1 MFRGKLF
8 HSVGAAAAKDLLPK
22 YSNRHLGGV
31 SRWFS
36 VDRRVRF
43 GEYGI
48 SSSRIYAGASPF
60 KALYVSKR
68 ILKSILCFTGSQCR
82 STRTGVMWSYLR
94 HLVMTRA
101 AWFWRFWSWNM
112 SSLGIP
118 NIRLLQSSSL
128 DVIVAFTNF
137 STVGRSRYFRILPME
152 YKLKLIDLHTL
163 EMWSFRLHVESKI
176 TPRFLGGSSLGLI
189 SWSPTLMEICKDWL
203 VLGRDVITNSSVL
216 SSFSF
221 NKFNFIHARISST
234 HFSRRE
240 MLLTMDEGSE
250 GLNAK

>member
-36 VDRRVRF
+36 ADRRVRF

-101 AWFWRFWSWNM
+101 AWFWRFYCLSIKKSYQNRESLYLQRLSLNWNGA
-112 SSLGIP
+112 LCIRGIIGNVLQQCP
-118 NIRLLQSSSL
+118 N
-128 DVIVAFTNF
+128 
-137 STVGRSRYFRILPME
+137 
-152 YKLKLIDLHTL
+152 LK
-163 EMWSFRLHVESKI
+163 
-176 TPRFLGGSSLGLI
+176 
-189 SWSPTLMEICKDWL
+189 
-203 VLGRDVITNSSVL
+203 
-216 SSFSF
+216 
-221 NKFNFIHARISST
+221 
-234 HFSRRE
+234 
-240 MLLTMDEGSE
+240 
-250 GLNAK
+250 

>member
-68 ILKSILCFTGSQCR
+68 ILKSILCFTGEPMQIDEDR
-82 STRTGVMWSYLR
+82 G
-94 HLVMTRA
+94 
-101 AWFWRFWSWNM
+101 
-112 SSLGIP
+112 
-118 NIRLLQSSSL
+118 
-128 DVIVAFTNF
+128 DVIVFAPF
-137 STVGRSRYFRILPME
+137 GDDASRMILTL
-152 YKLKLIDLHTL
+152 LKLGY
-163 EMWSFRLHVESKI
+163 E
-176 TPRFLGGSSLGLI
+176 
-189 SWSPTLMEICKDWL
+189 
-203 VLGRDVITNSSVL
+203 
-216 SSFSF
+216 
-221 NKFNFIHARISST
+221 
-234 HFSRRE
+234 
-240 MLLTMDEGSE
+240 LLRNT
-250 GLNAK
+250 KH

>member
-68 ILKSILCFTGSQCR
+68 ILKSIL
-82 STRTGVMWSYLR
+82 
-94 HLVMTRA
+94 
-101 AWFWRFWSWNM
+101 
-112 SSLGIP
+112 P
-118 NIRLLQSSSL
+118 QSSS
-128 DVIVAFTNF
+128 
-137 STVGRSRYFRILPME
+137 
-152 YKLKLIDLHTL
+152 
-163 EMWSFRLHVESKI
+163 
-176 TPRFLGGSSLGLI
+176 SL
-189 SWSPTLMEICKDWL
+189 
-203 VLGRDVITNSSVL
+203 VGRDVKRPGSLRSRLLNFNMELLKMEVRHLREISASENDMWLSRLQVMNLNYCENVVL
-216 SSFSF
+216 LGWLVWYTCPFQ
-221 NKFNFIHARISST
+221 
-234 HFSRRE
+234 
-240 MLLTMDEGSE
+240 
-250 GLNAK
+250 

>member
-1 MFRGKLF
+1 MKLASWNRCVLIRNLKISTDGACLMFRGKLF

-60 KALYVSKR
+60 KALYVNKR
-68 ILKSILCFTGSQCR
+68 ILKPILCFTGSQCR
-82 STRTGVMWSYLR
+82 STRTLVVWSYLR

-101 AWFWRFWSWNM
+101 AWFWRFWSWDM

-118 NIRLLQSSSL
+118 NIRLLQ
-128 DVIVAFTNF
+128 
-137 STVGRSRYFRILPME
+137 
-152 YKLKLIDLHTL
+152 
-163 EMWSFRLHVESKI
+163 
-176 TPRFLGGSSLGLI
+176 
-189 SWSPTLMEICKDWL
+189 
-203 VLGRDVITNSSVL
+203 
-216 SSFSF
+216 
-221 NKFNFIHARISST
+221 
-234 HFSRRE
+234 
-240 MLLTMDEGSE
+240 
-250 GLNAK
+250 